1 LSFLISGFNLKI
13 ENKRSFIN
21 DSETL
26 ETQRNGVFLD
36 SFDEGQDNE
45 RENVVEIEWFVIV
58 GEFAHLCN

>member
-1 LSFLISGFNLKI
+1 M
-13 ENKRSFIN
+13 
-21 DSETL
+21 
-26 ETQRNGVFLD
+26 D